1 MNVLPFDKQVRVIG
15 ALTEGCSIRA
25 IERMTG
31 VNRNTIMSLGLRV
44 GRGCASLHD
53 LLMRDL
59 QVSVIQV
66 DEAWSFVAKKQ
77 KRVSLDDPREF
88 GDSYTWIA
96 LDANRKAIV
105 SYWVGKRLSG
115 DALAFM
121 SDLHA
126 RIVNRPQLTSD
137 GYPAYLDA
145 VDFTFGDDVDYAML
159 QKLYAGPQGDAAHR
173 YSPGAIVGVDRKVI
187 TGEPDPALIST
198 SFVER
203 QNLTLRMQM
212 RRFTR
217 LTNGFSRKI
226 ESHRA
231 AVSLHV
237 AWYNLCRIHETL
249 RCTPGMALGVT
260 DRVWTVAD
268 LVQAALDV
276 RPAAPPTAPAPIQ
289 GMTAAQAKGEGRGSY
304 RGPRPSGLRVIKGGR
319 S

>member
-1 MNVLPFDKQVRVIG
+1 MNVLPIEKQVRVIG

-59 QVSVIQV
+59 HVSVIQV
-66 DEAWSFVAKKQ
+66 DEAWSFIAKKQ
-77 KRVSLDDPREF
+77 KRVGLGEPREF
-88 GDSYTWIA
+88 GDCYTWIA
-96 LDANRKAIV
+96 MDANRKAIL
-105 SYWVGKRLSG
+105 SYLVGKRTGG
-115 DALAFM
+115 DAEAFM
-121 SDLHA
+121 TDL
-126 RIVNRPQLTSD
+126 RSRVVNRPQITSD
-137 GYPAYLDA
+137 GYAPYLDA
-145 VDFTFGDDVDYAML
+145 IDYAFGDDVDYAML
-159 QKLYAGPQGDAAHR
+159 QKVYAGPAEGDAAHR
-173 YSPGAIVGVDRKVI
+173 YSPGAIVGVERKVI
-187 TGEPDPALIST
+187 TGSPDPDLIST

-217 LTNGFSRKI
+217 LTNAFSKKI

-249 RCTPGMALGVT
+249 RCTPAMALGVAN
-260 DRVWTVAD
+260 RIWTVGD
-268 LVQAALDV
+268 LVRASLD
-276 RPAAPPTAPAPIQ
+276 APPVPPSPAPLR
-289 GMTAAQAKGEGRGSY
+289 GLTAAQAKGEGRGSY
-304 RGPRPSGLRVIKGGR
+304 RGPRRPRLRIIKGGR
-319 S
+319 GS